1 MLDLVVVVVAIF
13 VVVFLAVVVIIIV
26 VVVVVDH
33 DAENI
38 ISSIMVTGNSSR
50 EAIWT
55 KSSP

>member
-1 MLDLVVVVVAIF
+1 MVVAIF
-13 VVVFLAVVVIIIV
+13 VFFVAVVVIIIV